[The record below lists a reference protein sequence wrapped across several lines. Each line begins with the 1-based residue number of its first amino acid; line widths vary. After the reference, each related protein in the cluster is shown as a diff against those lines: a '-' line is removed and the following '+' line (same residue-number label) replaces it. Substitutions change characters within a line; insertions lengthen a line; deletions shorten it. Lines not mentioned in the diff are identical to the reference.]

1 MLELKNYKQLE
12 EIEEL
17 KKTLARYMMC
27 YKFGMEEINT
37 RISILQQEFQYVH
50 SYNPIE
56 HVKSRLKTPQSIIN
70 KIHRRG
76 YEFTIESIRKNIMD
90 IAGIRIIC
98 SFTSDIYNV
107 SQMLQNQRDIEV
119 VEYKDY
125 ITNPKPNGYQSLHMI
140 LKIPVFMSDRVEEAF
155 VEVQIRTIAM
165 EFWASLEHKIYYKYD
180 KEVPPNLK
188 KDLKDAA
195 DQISELDHRMEKIH
209 AHMQKL
215 KLENDNKEKAIE
227 VTDGDEFQKLANK
240 YISML
245 FSNPIDAS

>member
-1 MLELKNYKQLE
+1 MVECTNYKQLE
-12 EIEEL
+12 EIENL
-17 KKTLARYMMC
+17 QKTLTKYMMY

-37 RISILQQEFQYVH
+37 KISILQQEFQYVH

-70 KIHRRG
+70 KVHRRG
-76 YEFTIESIRKNIMD
+76 YEFTIDSIRKNVLD

-98 SFTSDIYNV
+98 SFTSDIYSV
-107 SQMLQNQRDIEV
+107 SKMLVNQRDIEV

-125 ITNPKPNGYQSLHMI
+125 IKNPKPNGYQSLHMI

-180 KEVPPNLK
+180 KEIPENLK
-188 KDLKDAA
+188 NDLKDAA
-195 DQISELDHRMEKIH
+195 DQISQLDYKMEQIH
-209 AHMQKL
+209 MHMQKL
-215 KLENDNKEKAIE
+215 KFENDSKYQNCEITE
-227 VTDGDEFQKLANK
+227 DDEFQKLTNK

-245 FSNPIDAS
+245 FSNSIDS